1 MKKVLITGASGFIG
15 SYLSLFLLNKGCN
28 VHGTYFN
35 KDKDYNPF
43 SFNYIKNS
51 KTKLLRCDITKKET
65 NELRPTTPYAV
76 SKVATDMLGLQYN
89 KLYGIKTYRVRFF
102 NTTGPRKILD
112 ACSDFSKMIAEV
124 EKG

>member
-51 KTKLLRCDITKKET
+51 KTKLLRCDITKKDQVT
-65 NELRPTTPYAV
+65 HVLR
-76 SKVATDMLGLQYN
+76 
-89 KLYGIKTYRVRFF
+89 KTRPDIIFHLAAQSLPIFSFKEPER
-102 NTTGPRKILD
+102 TLD
-112 ACSDFSKMIAEV
+112 AN
-124 EKG
+124 